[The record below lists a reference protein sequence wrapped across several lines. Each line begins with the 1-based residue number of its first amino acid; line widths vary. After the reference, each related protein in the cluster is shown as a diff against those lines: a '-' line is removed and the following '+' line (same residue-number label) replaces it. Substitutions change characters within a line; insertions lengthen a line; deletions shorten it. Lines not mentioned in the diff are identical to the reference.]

1 MSAYQQVG
9 KLWYIYTVEYCSVIK
24 KNETLP
30 FAVTWM
36 DLEDIMLSE
45 MSDGKTNTLW
55 YHLNV
60 EPKTVDQNSNITKK
74 KHICRYRLQ
83 ISSYQ
88 RGTGMRG
95 GARWVK
101 E

>member
-1 MSAYQQVG
+1 M
-9 KLWYIYTVEYCSVIK
+9 EYCSAMK
-24 KNETLP
+24 KNEILP
-30 FAVTWM
+30 LAATWM

-88 RGTGMRG
+88 WGTGMRG

>member
-1 MSAYQQVG
+1 
-9 KLWYIYTVEYCSVIK
+9 
-24 KNETLP
+24 
-30 FAVTWM
+30 
-36 DLEDIMLSE
+36 MLSE

-88 RGTGMRG
+88 G
-95 GARWVK
+95 GQG
-101 E
+101 